1 MPMKKLPQL
10 LQILLN
16 HPLYLVF
23 LNFIG
28 LTLIIW
34 FVFARFILHRLPK
47 YIPFDLHLIR
57 FIILLFICLLF
68 AWVIKKILFPR
79 EPSEISQIFL
89 NYIYK
94 IYKPLYVLDET
105 LRNSKVFKSFIVLT
119 SKPLSCIKLSVYSV
133 VYEIMKL
140 FPYFTFFRYF
150 DAGLFLYLIV
160 FFVPRVFLLILLI
173 VDVFYYNCISLFYS
187 YAYIGLIPLL
197 AKYYIYAIRSLNEE
211 YLDYLDGLYYVEEK
225 QIRKLEWEPDKKG
238 MGIRKFVELKSY
250 CHTWSIDDEENDK
263 TLYMTRCECGFQP
276 SVFEKYNKKS
286 GLDITEEELKEWAK
300 DFYYMLPPV
309 VYISRFLDSHD
320 RTLEEYT
327 NRLSE
332 NRAERLYIIWVSVTA
347 YSGYLIC
354 WAYILVVSLSTFHLL
369 NFEMVLLEN
378 FQDVMDPF
386 TNEKVPIFDLITV

>member
-1 MPMKKLPQL
+1 MKKLPQL
-10 LQILLN
+10 LQLLLN
-16 HPLYLVF
+16 HRLYLFF

-47 YIPFDLHLIR
+47 NIPFDLHLIR
-57 FIILLFICLLF
+57 FIILLSICLLF

-79 EPSEISQIFL
+79 EPSELSQIFL

-105 LRNSKVFKSFIVLT
+105 LRSNNAFKRFILLTSKILPYFIPPYEKFIVLI
-119 SKPLSCIKLSVYSV
+119 SKLS
-133 VYEIMKL
+133 
-140 FPYFTFFRYF
+140 PFFKAF
-150 DAGLFLYLIV
+150 DVDLFLYLMI
-160 FFVPRVFLLILLI
+160 FFAPRVFLLILLI

-211 YLDYLDGLYYVEEK
+211 YLEYLDGLYYVEEK
-225 QIRKLEWEPDKKG
+225 QIREFEWQPDKKG
-238 MGIRKFVELKSY
+238 MGIREFVELKSY
-250 CHTWSIDDEENDK
+250 CYSGSETFDEILD
-263 TLYMTRCECGFQP
+263 MTRCECGFQLAI
-276 SVFEKYNKKS
+276 FIKYNKKS
-286 GLDITEEELKEWAK
+286 GLDITEEELIAWKK
-300 DFYYMLPPV
+300 DFYDLIPPV
-309 VYISRFLDSHD
+309 VDIARFLDSHD
-320 RTLEEYT
+320 RNLERYADK
-327 NRLSE
+327 LSKY
-332 NRAERLYIIWVSVTA
+332 RGKRLYIIWVSIAV

-354 WAYILVVSLSTFHLL
+354 WAYILIVSLSTFHLL

-386 TNEKVPIFDLITV
+386 TNEKVPIFDLIPV